1 MNYELMKRLQYL
13 IIFIMTALLL
23 PMNIQ
28 AQDSG
33 ASRDI
38 YTQAEND
45 YKIGRFDSAL
55 DLLETNINDFQGN
68 LTSLSVSWLRI
79 TGNGQNITQTC
90 C

>member
-13 IIFIMTALLL
+13 ITFIIAVLFV

-28 AQDSG
+28 AQDNG

-45 YKIGRFDSAL
+45 YKIGRLYSSL
-55 DLLETNINDFQGN
+55 ELWETNINYFQGT
-68 LTSLSVSWLRI
+68 L
-79 TGNGQNITQTC
+79 
-90 C
+90 